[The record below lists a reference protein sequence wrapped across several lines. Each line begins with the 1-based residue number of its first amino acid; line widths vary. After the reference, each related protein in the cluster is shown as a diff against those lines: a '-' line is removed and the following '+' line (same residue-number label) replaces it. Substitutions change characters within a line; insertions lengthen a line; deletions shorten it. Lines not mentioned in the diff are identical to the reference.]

1 MDAATELAVLMAL
14 RVRGRADAAQV
25 ARAAGCAEAEAVVVL
40 TRVQARGAAAP
51 VASGSPA
58 LMALTEAGRSELGR
72 LLAAELVDRGALAV
86 LYDRFL
92 VVDRELK
99 QTITAWQLADAACKS
114 AAQAAVMAAAA
125 AAGGVAAALAQIAAR
140 LGPYPGRIATAA
152 GAIATGDLRFV
163 ASPRVDSLHQVW
175 FELHEDLLL
184 TLGRSRAA

>member
-1 MDAATELAVLMAL
+1 MEAATELAVLMAL
-14 RVRGRADAAQV
+14 CVRGRADAAQV

-40 TRVQARGAAAP
+40 TRVQSRGAAAP

-58 LMALTEAGRSELGR
+58 GLMALTEAGHSELVQ
-72 LLAAELVDRGALAV
+72 LLAAESFDRAALAA

-99 QTITAWQLADAACKS
+99 QTITAWQLAACKS
-114 AAQAAVMAAAA
+114 VVRAAVMAAAA
-125 AAGGVAAALAQIAAR
+125 AAVVVAAALAQIAAR
-140 LGPYPGRIATAA
+140 LGPYSGRIATAA
-152 GAIATGDLRFV
+152 EAVATGDPRFV